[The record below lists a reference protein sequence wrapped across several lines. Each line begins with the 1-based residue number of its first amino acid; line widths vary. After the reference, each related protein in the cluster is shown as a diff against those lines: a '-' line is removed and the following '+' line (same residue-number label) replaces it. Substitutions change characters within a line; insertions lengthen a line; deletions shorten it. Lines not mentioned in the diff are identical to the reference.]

1 MKRKALIIGS
11 TAVDVIIEIDRL
23 PKTGDDINTKSKVL
37 NVGGCA
43 YNVASM
49 LSYLSKDFDL
59 ISPVGSG
66 YFGDFVNKTLAM
78 NGFSTPLARVEAEN
92 GCCYCFVENN
102 GERSF
107 VCHRGAEY
115 VFKDEFFESVDPSEY
130 EVIYFCGLDIATDSD
145 VKVNSE
151 VEVDSNVEGD
161 SGVAVNLDLGVNSCV
176 EVDSNVRVNL
186 GIEIDSDV
194 PIVSFL
200 ERVHKNCGSQH
211 PTVFF
216 APSPQIHLIPDAILN
231 RIFALNPIMHLNEAE
246 YNVLSKKFG
255 TAEAI
260 LKMTKAPL
268 IITQGSNGASIIMP
282 NKDRI
287 SKVHIPVHPVKKVID
302 TIGAGDAH
310 AGALI
315 SSMLE
320 GKSLYD
326 AVAFANVMSAKVVET
341 KGSTLLR

>member
-78 NGFSTPLARVEAEN
+78 NGFSTPLNRAREEN
-92 GCCYCFVENN
+92 GCCYCFVEKN

-115 VFKDEFFESVDPSEY
+115 VFKDEFFEELDPSEY
-130 EVIYFCGLDIATDSD
+130 EVIYFCGLDVT
-145 VKVNSE
+145 VNSD

-161 SGVAVNLDLGVNSCV
+161 SGVAINLGLGVDSSV
-176 EVDSNVRVNL
+176 EGDSNVRVNS
-186 GIEIDSDV
+186 GIEIDTDD
-194 PIVSFL
+194 PIVRFL
-200 ERVHKNCGSQH
+200 EKAHKSCGSQC
-211 PTVFF
+211 PRVFF

-231 RIFALNPIMHLNEAE
+231 RIFALNPIIHLNEAE
-246 YNVLSKKFG
+246 YSVLNKKFG
-255 TAEAI
+255 SAEDI
-260 LKMTKAPL
+260 LKMTKSPL
-268 IITQGSNGASIIMP
+268 IITQGSNGASIIMLT
-282 NKDRI
+282 NDGI
-287 SKVHIPVHPVKKVID
+287 SKVHIPAHPVENLVD

-310 AGALI
+310 AGAVI
-315 SSMLE
+315 SSMLD
-320 GKSLYD
+320 GKSLSD
-326 AVAFANVMSAKVVET
+326 AVAFANAMSAKVVET

>member
-1 MKRKALIIGS
+1 MKQKALIIGS
-11 TAVDVIIEIDRL
+11 TAVDVIIEIDKL
-23 PKTGDDINTKSKVL
+23 PKTGEDVNTKSKVL

-66 YFGDFVNKTLAM
+66 YFGDLVNKTLEQ
-78 NGFSTPLARVEAEN
+78 NGFSAPLDRVREEN
-92 GCCYCFVENN
+92 GCCYCFVEKN

-115 VFKDEFFESVDPSEY
+115 VFKNEFFEGIAPEEY
-130 EVIYFCGLDIATDSD
+130 NVIYFCGLDLTGETDD
-145 VKVNSE
+145 
-151 VEVDSNVEGD
+151 
-161 SGVAVNLDLGVNSCV
+161 
-176 EVDSNVRVNL
+176 
-186 GIEIDSDV
+186 

-200 ERVHKNCGSQH
+200 EQTHKSCDSQC
-211 PTVFF
+211 PTMFF
-216 APSPQIHLIPDAILN
+216 APSPQIHLIPDEILN
-231 RIFALNPIMHLNEAE
+231 RIFALNPILHINESE
-246 YNVLSKKFG
+246 YNVLKKKFG

-260 LKMTKAPL
+260 LKITKAPL

-282 NKDRI
+282 TNDGI
-287 SKVHIPVHPVKKVID
+287 TKVHIPPHPVKKIVD

-310 AGALI
+310 AGAVI

-320 GKSLYD
+320 GKILSD
-326 AVAFANVMSAKVVET
+326 AVTFANAMSAKVIET
-341 KGSTLLR
+341 KGSTLQK

>member
-1 MKRKALIIGS
+1 MKQKALIIGS
-11 TAVDVIIEIDRL
+11 TAVDVIIEIEKL
-23 PKTGDDINTKSKVL
+23 PRTGDDVNTKSRVL

-66 YFGDFVNKTLAM
+66 YFGDFVNKTLAL
-78 NGFSTPLARVEAEN
+78 NGFSAPLARVEAEN

-115 VFKDEFFESVDPSEY
+115 VFRDEFFESVDPSKY
-130 EVIYFCGLDIATDSD
+130 EVIYFCGLDVTGEKDD
-145 VKVNSE
+145 
-151 VEVDSNVEGD
+151 
-161 SGVAVNLDLGVNSCV
+161 
-176 EVDSNVRVNL
+176 
-186 GIEIDSDV
+186 
-194 PIVSFL
+194 PIIKFL
-200 ERVHKNCGSQH
+200 ERAGKAQRRTDKVFEKGCELKR
-211 PTVFF
+211 PAIFF
-216 APSPQIHLIPDAILN
+216 APGPQINSIPKAFL
-231 RIFALNPIMHLNEAE
+231 RKIFNLNPIIH
-246 YNVLSKKFG
+246 LSKSEYAVLIDMFG
-255 TAEAI
+255 SGEDI
-260 LKMTKAPL
+260 LEMTKAPL

-287 SKVHIPVHPVKKVID
+287 SKVHIPAHPVENLVD

-320 GKSLYD
+320 GKSLSD

>member
-11 TAVDVIIEIDRL
+11 TAVDIIIEIDRL

-78 NGFSTPLARVEAEN
+78 NGFSTPLARTREEN

-115 VFKDEFFESVDPSEY
+115 VFKDKFFESVAPSEY
-130 EVIYFCGLDIATDSD
+130 EVIYFCGLDVSGTSG
-145 VKVNSE
+145 VG
-151 VEVDSNVEGD
+151 VDSGVD
-161 SGVAVNLDLGVNSCV
+161 VVSDVAVNLDLGVNSCV
-176 EVDSNVRVNL
+176 DVDSNVRVNSDV
-186 GIEIDSDV
+186 EVDSDD

-200 ERVHKNCGSQH
+200 EKSHKTCGSQC

-287 SKVHIPVHPVKKVID
+287 SKVHIPAQPVENLVD

-310 AGALI
+310 AGAVI
-315 SSMLE
+315 SSMLD
-320 GKSLYD
+320 GKSLSD
-326 AVAFANVMSAKVVET
+326 AVAFANVMSAKIVET